1 MRVFTE
7 YSLTR
12 STTTQKVY
20 TSYNVSDC
28 LSSYSVSVSNLDRSS
43 SDDAKY

>member
-20 TSYNVSDC
+20 TSYVSDC
-28 LSSYSVSVSNLDRSS
+28 LSSYSGSVSNLDRSS